1 LDEKFKY
8 SYFHNPSSGKKL
20 INLILGNGN
29 MSNSSNSIELT
40 KSCPKESKFVA
51 LSKIESTESEKL
63 SQKGISNDSYSSRT
77 KPYGMKKSLSVNHPY
92 SKRKKRRKRKSISFS
107 EEDDEEDE
115 IDKNNL
121 SDTEELYVS
130 SQAASSAVYCICRKP
145 DLPGE
150 FMIACDCC
158 NEWFH
163 GRCVNISEDKA
174 AKMKDYICR
183 ECKRRGLIKRE
194 LYSFD
199 DKSKPDSFT
208 RRCLWK
214 DCENYAQ
221 PNSKYCSKECGIK
234 NAKEVLR
241 KRDAERVQLLHSSQ
255 ESNSLSV
262 ADCEDLRMLRLIHAQ
277 QDTARQTLADLQCRQ
292 QQLEQTIAI
301 ASTRVH
307 VSSSQQ
313 QQQQQQQQQEEEEE
327 EQEYQIYPIRR
338 QLEGEEKQKEFQQQ
352 QTQIIQN
359 SINKPEI
366 ETMCEAAITTTTII
380 DKEHSTS
387 CNNIKEKLSSVMEI
401 IKCSTCGQSFS
412 MKNYSRHMEQCLS
425 KRLDHQ
431 PTSIV
436 LKSSSKGSSSQTLL
450 CACPTSE
457 FPEGYCKRTKKSCVK
472 HINWESIRRGQL
484 AQEILRQEGLL
495 NSLLEEEKLI
505 QLRMSRRADSLT
517 DPEANRTI
525 VESSNS
531 SVPLF

>member
-1 LDEKFKY
+1 
-8 SYFHNPSSGKKL
+8 
-20 INLILGNGN
+20 
-29 MSNSSNSIELT
+29 MANSSNSIELT
-40 KSCPKESKFVA
+40 KSCPKESKFVE
-51 LSKIESTESEKL
+51 LSKIEFTEAEKL
-63 SQKGISNDSYSSRT
+63 SQKDTSSISATSFESLGISNDSYSIRT
-77 KPYGMKKSLSVNHPY
+77 KPYRMKKSLSVNHSYP
-92 SKRKKRRKRKSISFS
+92 KRKKRRRRKSIPSS
-107 EEDDEEDE
+107 EEDDEEDVS
-115 IDKNNL
+115 DKNNRR
-121 SDTEELYVS
+121 DTEELYVT
-130 SQAASSAVYCICRKP
+130 SQADCSAVDCICRKP

-163 GRCVNISEDKA
+163 GRCVNISEDTA
-174 AKMKDYICR
+174 SKMKDYICM
-183 ECKRRGLIKRE
+183 ECKIRDLIKR
-194 LYSFD
+194 
-199 DKSKPDSFT
+199 DSFT
-208 RRCLWK
+208 RKCLWK

-221 PNSKYCSKECGIK
+221 SNSKYCSKECGIK

-241 KRDAERVQLLHSSQ
+241 KRDAERIQLLHSSQ

-262 ADCEDLRMLRLIHAQ
+262 ADCEDLRMLHLVHTQ

-301 ASTRVH
+301 ASTRVL

-313 QQQQQQQQQEEEEE
+313 QQEEEEQEEQE

-352 QTQIIQN
+352 EIQIIQN
-359 SINKPEI
+359 SIHKPEI
-366 ETMCEAAITTTTII
+366 ETMCETAITTTTII

-387 CNNIKEKLSSVMEI
+387 CNIKEKLSSVMEI